1 MTKKLFVL
9 TSILSLTM
17 GTVLVGCASGDSKT
31 TDTSKEKTN
40 QSKENISSFNFI
52 SNKNQPETV
61 KDFLPLFAQQLKKY
75 NQVAEKIWPK
85 NAVTGIPVVLED
97 TESKKMWK
105 INPDGQISD
114 FSEKEAKELN
124 VERSEAPGTWGGLW
138 QAV

>member
-61 KDFLPLFAQQLKKY
+61 KDFLPLFAQQLKNIIKSL
-75 NQVAEKIWPK
+75 KKFGPK
-85 NAVTGIPVVLED
+85 MP
-97 TESKKMWK
+97 
-105 INPDGQISD
+105 
-114 FSEKEAKELN
+114 
-124 VERSEAPGTWGGLW
+124 
-138 QAV
+138 

>member
-85 NAVTGIPVVLED
+85 NAVTGIPVVLQKV
-97 TESKKMWK
+97 KKCGK
-105 INPDGQISD
+105 
-114 FSEKEAKELN
+114 
-124 VERSEAPGTWGGLW
+124 
-138 QAV
+138 